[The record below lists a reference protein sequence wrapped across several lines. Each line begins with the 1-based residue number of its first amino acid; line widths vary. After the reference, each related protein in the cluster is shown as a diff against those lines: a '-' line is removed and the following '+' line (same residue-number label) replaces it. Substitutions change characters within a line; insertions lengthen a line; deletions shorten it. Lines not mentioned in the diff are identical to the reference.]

1 MAALLRCIYIC
12 LCVLYV
18 TADEIELEANS
29 GVVLKMLREM
39 VNETKADSLNLP
51 ANATSIRENITD
63 TFSCENRVY
72 GYYADVDNDC
82 QIFHVCLP
90 SQTQTGRN
98 VTYRWSFICPSE
110 TVFNQTATG
119 RNVTYRWSFISPSE
133 TVFNQEV
140 LVCTRSRDS
149 IPCEDSPSYYDL
161 NMEIGKVP
169 EDKKEQPD
177 NKIENEQTDKPKQPE
192 AQKETETVTVKNQK
206 RFPSR
211 KQNMVEKL
219 VQAAVEEMNLMEE
232 GVEVIEPEEKTE
244 EKTEQKA
251 EEKEELQKA
260 ETEVDDKFEDSRLGA
275 ERSIRTG
282 RNWRGS
288 YRYNRQ

>member
-1 MAALLRCIYIC
+1 MFIC

-18 TADEIELEANS
+18 KADEIELEATS

-90 SQTQTGRN
+90 SQTPTGRN
-98 VTYRWSFICPSE
+98 VTYRWSFIC
-110 TVFNQTATG
+110 
-119 RNVTYRWSFISPSE
+119 PSE

-161 NMEIGKVP
+161 NMEIGKIS
-169 EDKKEQPD
+169 EDKKEQPETD

-244 EKTEQKA
+244 EKTEEKA

-260 ETEVDDKFEDSRLGA
+260 ETESDKFEDSRLGA

-282 RNWRGS
+282 RKWRGS